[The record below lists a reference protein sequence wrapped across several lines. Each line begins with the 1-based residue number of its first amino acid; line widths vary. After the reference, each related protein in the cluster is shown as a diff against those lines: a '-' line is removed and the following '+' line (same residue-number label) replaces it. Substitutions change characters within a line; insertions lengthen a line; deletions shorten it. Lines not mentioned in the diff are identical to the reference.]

1 MAKRNLVIYGWGNS
15 GKTTI
20 INTLYDRLKMIDP
33 NLIIYRKRTQLGKK
47 EDNDFTITIT
57 YKGKSIVLYSAGDK
71 AEFIDE
77 AMDIGRNFD
86 ILVCTCNMRLYQ
98 TYKNKFNRE
107 IRKKQYRKNISEKNE
122 KQTDEIIDIIEE
134 LIQEIQ

>member
-1 MAKRNLVIYGWGNS
+1 MAKRNILIYGKGNV

-20 INTLYDRLKMIDP
+20 LNTLYCKLQEKDS
-33 NLIIYRKRTQLGKK
+33 NSVIYREWKLLGKE

-57 YKGKSIVLYSAGDK
+57 YKGKSVVLYSAGDK

-77 AMDIGRNFD
+77 AMDMGRDFD
-86 ILVCTCNMRLYQ
+86 ILVCTCNMSLYQ

-107 IRKKQYRKNISEKNE
+107 KEKPQYRKNISEKNE
-122 KQTDEIIDIIEE
+122 KLTEEIIDIIEE
-134 LIQEIQ
+134 VIQEIS

>member
-1 MAKRNLVIYGWGNS
+1 MAKRSIVIYGIGNA

-20 INTLYDRLKMIDP
+20 INLLYHKLKDRDT
-33 NLIIYRKRTQLGKK
+33 NSIICRERKFLGKK

-77 AMDIGRNFD
+77 AIDIGRNFD

-98 TYKNKFNRE
+98 TYKNKFNKE
-107 IRKKQYRKNISEKNE
+107 IKKKQYRKNISEKNE
-122 KQTDEIIDIIEE
+122 KLAEEIIDIIEE
-134 LIQEIQ
+134 VIQEIQ